1 MNIIGFGECM
11 LEISG
16 TPLAL
21 RFGGDTLN
29 TCLYL
34 ARLGPRHGHRVAY
47 ATALGDDEL
56 SAGLL
61 RAWREEGIDCRWVER
76 RSGGTPGLYLVT
88 TGPDGERH
96 FHYWRANS
104 PVRGYFAGPDT
115 PLEQSLARD
124 HWDAFY
130 LSGISLAIL
139 PPAGRERLLACARQ
153 ARERGMAVIFDN
165 NYRPRLWPAGEARHW
180 HDRLAPLVTLALL
193 TEEDEQALYPAE
205 TTDALLARWQG
216 AGCRELVLKRGAAPC
231 LIALDEARFSQ
242 APAPV
247 DSVLD
252 TCAAGDSFAAGY
264 LAARLAG
271 EAPAVAARLG
281 HEMAGIVIQHPGAI
295 APRDAMLSLL

>member
-11 LEISG
+11 LEIAG
-16 TPLAL
+16 APLAL

-34 ARLGPRHGHRVAY
+34 SRLGPRHGHRVAY

-56 SAGLL
+56 SAELL
-61 RAWREEGIDCRWVER
+61 RSWQEEGIDCRLVSR
-76 RSGGTPGLYLVT
+76 LPGGTPGLYLVT
-88 TGPDGERH
+88 TSPGGERY

-104 PVRGYFAGPDT
+104 PVRGYFAEPGT
-115 PLEQSLARD
+115 PLEQSLVRD
-124 HWDAFY
+124 HWDVFY

-165 NYRPRLWPAGEARHW
+165 NYRPRLCPAGEARHW

-193 TEEDEQALYPAE
+193 TEEDEQSLYPDEA
-205 TTDALLARWQG
+205 TDALIARWQG

-231 LIALDEARFSQ
+231 LIALGRERFSQ
-242 APAPV
+242 APVPV
-247 DSVLD
+247 ASVVD

-264 LAARLAG
+264 LSARLAG

-281 HEMAGIVIQHPGAI
+281 HELAGIVIQHPGAI
-295 APRDAMLSLL
+295 IPLDAMFSLL